1 VSALGRYGA
10 LMLGVLTLAGCEEK
24 NQGSSLEA
32 TSAPVASAVQ
42 AQVGDD
48 GIAVPE
54 DFEDQAASE
63 INDDNAEQEL
73 SKLEQEVS
81 TE

>member
-24 NQGSSLEA
+24 NQGSA
-32 TSAPVASAVQ
+32 PATTSAPVASAVP

-48 GIAVPE
+48 DIAVPE

-73 SKLEQEVS
+73 SKLDQEVS

>member
-1 VSALGRYGA
+1 
-10 LMLGVLTLAGCEEK
+10 MIGVLILAGCEEK
-24 NQGSSLEA
+24 NQGAPPAA
-32 TSAPVASAVQ
+32 TSAAPVASAAP
-42 AQVGDD
+42 AQVADES
-48 GIAVPE
+48 IAVPE

-63 INDDNAEQEL
+63 INDDNADQEL

>member
-1 VSALGRYGA
+1 VSALGQYGA
-10 LMLGVLTLAGCEEK
+10 LMLAVLTLAGCEEK
-24 NQGSSLEA
+24 NQGSA
-32 TSAPVASAVQ
+32 PAAASAPVASAVPV
-42 AQVGDD
+42 QVGDD
-48 GIAVPE
+48 DIAVPE

-73 SKLEQEVS
+73 SKLAQEVS